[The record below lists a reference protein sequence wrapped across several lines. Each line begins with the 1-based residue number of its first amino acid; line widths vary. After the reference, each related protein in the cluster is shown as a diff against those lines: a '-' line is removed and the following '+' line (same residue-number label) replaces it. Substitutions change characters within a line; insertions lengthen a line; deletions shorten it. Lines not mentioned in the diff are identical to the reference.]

1 MLEKASFTVDIDSQP
16 LVNSVS
22 VSIQAMQ
29 FALFTKPRRIFLVG
43 IDTTPSGHFVGKD
56 EDLTTR
62 RDDIFQ
68 ISKLAE
74 ADWNK
79 MKDFIDIYYPDI
91 EIISINPNR
100 LRGLFKD
107 IDTHKTITNNMQ
119 ERERERERERVPH
132 ISD

>member
-22 VSIQAMQ
+22 VSQAMQ

-62 RDDIFQ
+62 RDDI
-68 ISKLAE
+68 L
-74 ADWNK
+74 
-79 MKDFIDIYYPDI
+79 
-91 EIISINPNR
+91 
-100 LRGLFKD
+100 
-107 IDTHKTITNNMQ
+107 
-119 ERERERERERVPH
+119 VV
-132 ISD
+132 